1 MNELDKLIANKRI
14 KLLEMREK
22 AMWDEQIK
30 LTGNEKCIPM
40 GITLYIKYVNI
51 KSNNNGKKAD

>member
-1 MNELDKLIANKRI
+1 
-14 KLLEMREK
+14 MREK